1 MIYKANYLFLCTK
14 QCAMSQGYTY
24 KYPRPA
30 LTVDAVVF
38 GFDGTDLHLLLIER
52 GKEPYAGK
60 WAFPGGF
67 LEMDETVEEGV
78 LRELQEET
86 GLRAANMRQIGAFS
100 AVHRDPRE
108 RVVSIA
114 FYTVVQS
121 EDCTSLQAGDDAR
134 RAQWF
139 KLSELPPLAFDHS
152 DILTAALH
160 ALHSDLRLTLS
171 EANTLLLKLLAK
183 EDLECLAEL
192 LERNEGRWKEN
203 LDK

>member
-1 MIYKANYLFLCTK
+1 
-14 QCAMSQGYTY
+14 MSQGYTY

-52 GKEPYAGK
+52 DKEPYAGK

-86 GLRAANMRQIGAFS
+86 GLQAVNMRQIGAFS

-114 FYTVVQS
+114 FYTVVQP

-134 RAQWF
+134 LAQWF

-152 DILTAALH
+152 DILMAALH

-171 EANTLLLKLLAK
+171 GANTLLLRQFTK
-183 EDLECLAEL
+183 ENLERLAEL
-192 LERNEGRWKEN
+192 IGRNEG
-203 LDK
+203 

>member
-1 MIYKANYLFLCTK
+1 MLEYNYC
-14 QCAMSQGYTY
+14 Y

-52 GKEPYAGK
+52 AREPYAGK

-86 GLRAANMRQIGAFS
+86 GLRAVNMRQIGAFS

-114 FYTVVQS
+114 FYTVVQP

-152 DILTAALH
+152 DILMAALH
-160 ALHSDLRLTLS
+160 ALHSDLRLILS
-171 EANTLLLKLLAK
+171 GANTLLLRQFTK
-183 EDLECLAEL
+183 ENLERLAEL
-192 LERNEGRWKEN
+192 IGRNEG
-203 LDK
+203 

>member
-1 MIYKANYLFLCTK
+1 MLEYNYC
-14 QCAMSQGYTY
+14 Y

-38 GFDGTDLHLLLIER
+38 DFDGTDLHLLLIER
-52 GKEPYAGK
+52 AREPYAGK

-86 GLRAANMRQIGAFS
+86 GLQAVNMRQIGAFS
-100 AVHRDPRE
+100 AVYRDPRE

-114 FYTVVQS
+114 FYTLVCL
-121 EDCTSLQAGDDAR
+121 EDDSVLQAGDDACK
-134 RAQWF
+134 AHWF
-139 KLSELPPLAFDHS
+139 HLSELPPLAFDHS

-171 EANTLLLKLLAK
+171 GASTLLLKLLAK